1 MPGHL
6 IIIPVDGRMQV
17 QQIER
22 RPDLKMLQKAVG
34 GHIQLVPLFDCYV
47 TAKGIQPC
55 VAYCNANERGDQTV
69 NLQATERWR
78 GAWPEFGGQQALRPC
93 RDPCRAM
100 ETGRRDLKLKAYSPV
115 DLRSSR

>member
-55 VAYCNANERGDQTV
+55 VAYCNANERGDQAV

-78 GAWPEFGGQQALRPC
+78 GAWPEFGGNRLY
-93 RDPCRAM
+93 
-100 ETGRRDLKLKAYSPV
+100 GPV
-115 DLRSSR
+115 VILAGQWKPADVI